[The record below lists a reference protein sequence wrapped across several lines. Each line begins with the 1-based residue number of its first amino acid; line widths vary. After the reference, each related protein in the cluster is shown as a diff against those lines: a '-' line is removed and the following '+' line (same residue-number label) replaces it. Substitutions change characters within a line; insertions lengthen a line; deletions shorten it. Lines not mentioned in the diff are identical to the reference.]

1 MALRQLRRLAP
12 PARVSL
18 YDEMA
23 AQALHALYFRRD
35 IERVEREHPELIV
48 RDGANVLLAQPAGA
62 AKLAYS
68 YESDRAF
75 TELFPPMLDVLLPRA
90 RRALRAD
97 TVRFRLSHSPSRP
110 LVEPVLKRLLFQPKR
125 DWMEFEITRG
135 AASRPPALSGVRFRD
150 ASADDA
156 EAVARIDREAFPDTP
171 MPLSA
176 YRALIESGEEPALL
190 ALRRGEA
197 VGLCSYA
204 QHDPGAGYI
213 HTLAVA
219 EAARREGIGQAL
231 TARVLKRLFSDGA
244 ERVALTTDGDN
255 TPAIRLYLKLGFRQ
269 TRAGRDYERPA
280 DPKAV
285 ERLLKRSQGTLIK
298 FGGWR

>member
-1 MALRQLRRLAP
+1 MALRQLRRLTP
-12 PARVSL
+12 PAGISL

-35 IERVEREHPELIV
+35 IARVQREHPELIV
-48 RDGANVLLAQPAGA
+48 RDGPNVLLAQPAGS

-75 TELFPPMLDVLLPRA
+75 TELFPPMLDELLPRI
-90 RRALRAD
+90 RRGLRAD
-97 TVRFRLSHSPSRP
+97 SVRFRLSHSPSRP
-110 LVEPVLKRLLFQPKR
+110 LVEPVLKRLHFQPKR
-125 DWMEFEITRG
+125 DWLEFEISRASSPKP
-135 AASRPPALSGVRFRD
+135 AALPGVRFRD
-150 ASADDA
+150 ATPDDA
-156 EAVARIDREAFPDTP
+156 DAIARIDREAFPDTP
-171 MPLSA
+171 MPLA
-176 YRALIESGEEPALL
+176 THRALIESGDESALL
-190 ALRRGEA
+190 ALRRGDA
-197 VGLCSYA
+197 VAVCSYA

-213 HTLAVA
+213 HTLATA
-219 EAARREGIGQAL
+219 EAARREGIGEAL
-231 TARVLKRLFSDGA
+231 TARALKCLFADGA
-244 ERVALTTDGDN
+244 ERVTLLTEGDN

-285 ERLLKRSQGTLIK
+285 ERLAKRSQGTLIK

>member
-23 AQALHALYFRRD
+23 AHALHALYFRRD

-75 TELFPPMLDVLLPRA
+75 TDLFPSMLDVLLPRA

-97 TVRFRLSHSPSRP
+97 SVRFRLSHSPSRP
-110 LVEPVLKRLLFQPKR
+110 LVEPVLKRLLFQPTR
-125 DWMEFEITRG
+125 DWMEFELAR
-135 AASRPPALSGVRFRD
+135 ASAPKPPALSGVRFRD

-156 EAVARIDREAFPDTP
+156 EAVARIDRAAFPDTP
-171 MPLSA
+171 MPIPA
-176 YRALIESGEEPALL
+176 YRALIESGEEQALL
-190 ALRRGEA
+190 ALRRGEV
-197 VGLCSYA
+197 VGFCSYA
-204 QHDPGAGYI
+204 RHDPGAGYI

-219 EAARREGIGQAL
+219 EAARREGIGEAL
-231 TARVLKRLFSDGA
+231 TARVLKRLFAAGA
-244 ERVALTTDGDN
+244 GRVTLTTDDDN

-285 ERLLKRSQGTLIK
+285 ERLAKQSQGTLIK